1 MTAMDKLVH
10 VTDVEVIDE
19 HQLRLTFE
27 DGIVGDISFED
38 REWRGVFE
46 PLRDPRRFER
56 VCVDPSC
63 GTIVWPEDGLDM
75 APEPLYEEAL
85 AHRVAST
92 PADEATRSRR
102 RRPILRLSA
111 PDPRTGKF
119 TTTAYPYPCPALYQ
133 RSDQGGVP
141 KVSSFYGIAITMHW
155 QEGGH
160 NRPHFHA
167 CYGEH
172 EASLDLAGQLIAG
185 SLPTRALRLVRSWA
199 RLHHDE
205 LDANW
210 QRVVNKEL
218 PVSIAPL
225 P

>member
-1 MTAMDKLVH
+1 MVDPPPVVP
-10 VTDVEVIDE
+10 VTDVEVVDE
-19 HQLRLTFE
+19 HELRLTFA
-27 DGIVGDISFED
+27 DGVVGDIGFED

-63 GTIVWPEDGLDM
+63 GTIVWPEHGLDM
-75 APEPLYEEAL
+75 APEPLYEKAL
-85 AHRVAST
+85 AHQAPRA
-92 PADEATRSRR
+92 PAADAPRTRR

-111 PDPRTGKF
+111 PDPRTGMF
-119 TTTAYPYPCPALYQ
+119 TTTSYPYPCPALYE

-141 KVSSFYGIAITMHW
+141 KVSSFYGIAITMYW
-155 QEGGH
+155 EEGGH

-167 CYGEH
+167 RYGEYK
-172 EASLDLAGQLIAG
+172 ASLDLAGRVIAG
-185 SLPTRALRLVRSWA
+185 SLPTRALRLVRDWA
-199 RLHHDE
+199 KLHHEE

-210 QRVVNKEL
+210 RRVVNRE
-218 PVSIAPL
+218 PPAPIAPL

>member
-1 MTAMDKLVH
+1 MDKLVH
-10 VTDVEVIDE
+10 VTEVEVLDE

-38 REWRGVFE
+38 SEWRGVFE

-63 GTIVWPEDGLDM
+63 GTIVWPEHGLDM
-75 APEPLYEEAL
+75 APEPLYEQAL
-85 AHRVAST
+85 AHQAPRA
-92 PADEATRSRR
+92 PAADAVRTRR

-111 PDPRTGKF
+111 PDPRTGRF
-119 TTTAYPYPCPALYQ
+119 TTTSYPYPCPALYE

-141 KVSSFYGIAITMHW
+141 KVSSFYGIAITMYW
-155 QEGGH
+155 DEGSH

-172 EASLDLAGQLIAG
+172 EASFDLAGRIIVG
-185 SLPTRALRLVRSWA
+185 SLPTRALRLVRDWA
-199 RLHHDE
+199 KLHPDE

-210 QRVVNKEL
+210 QRVVTKE
-218 PVSIAPL
+218 PPAQIAPL
-225 P
+225 S

>member
-1 MTAMDKLVH
+1 MDKLVH
-10 VTDVEVIDE
+10 VTDVEVLDE

-27 DGIVGDISFED
+27 DGIVGDIGFED
-38 REWRGVFE
+38 HEWRGVFE

-63 GTIVWPEDGLDM
+63 GTIVWPEHGLDM

-85 AHRVAST
+85 AHQVPHTQAAAASRT
-92 PADEATRSRR
+92 RR
-102 RRPILRLSA
+102 RRPILRLHA

-119 TTTAYPYPCPALYQ
+119 TITSYPHYSCPLLYQ

-141 KVSSFYGIAITMHW
+141 KVSSFYGIAITMYW
-155 QEGGH
+155 SEGTH

-172 EASLDLAGQLIAG
+172 EASFDLAGRIIVG
-185 SLPTRALRLVRSWA
+185 SLPTRALRLVRNWA
-199 RLHHDE
+199 KLHHDE

-210 QRVVNKEL
+210 QRVVHKEL